1 MIKNE
6 RQYRI
11 TKAEADKFRLAIR
24 EMANTEHDGAHGAVH
39 PRLLQAQREGMES
52 QLEDLLREVRDYE
65 ELKSG
70 NVSTIHLDTL
80 DELPEGLIRAR
91 IATGLTHK
99 VLAERLGV
107 NEQQVQRYEAEG
119 YASAS
124 FTRLSEVAKAIGVR
138 VREDIELPPRDPSF
152 DVFFKRLGEAGL
164 DRAFVLS
171 RLLPDPIAAQVEA
184 DDHEDDETTLLRE
197 AAASVERVFGWGP
210 GELFGTT
217 PLAPPRE
224 AAAAARFK
232 MPARRASKMVGAYA
246 TYARHLAFV
255 VSEASEALPRERLPI
270 EPGEV
275 RRAIIGR
282 CGDLTLEAATEF
294 CWDVGVPVLP
304 LRDGGMFHGA
314 CWRHH
319 GRNVIV
325 LKQRSAF
332 ASRWLFDLLHEY
344 DHAKQRP
351 EADTLEV
358 IEGDETSDERRNS
371 PEEIAASQF
380 AGDVALDGRA
390 EKLAEAC
397 VVRAR
402 GNMRN
407 LKRAVAEVAAR
418 DSVSVGLLA
427 NYLAHRLSWQGQN
440 WWGAA
445 ANLQEA
451 GADPWHTVREVFL
464 RRFPFGG
471 VPEADARL
479 LQQAL
484 A

>member
-11 TKAEADKFRLAIR
+11 TRAEADRFRLALRQMADAERDSAR
-24 EMANTEHDGAHGAVH
+24 EEVH
-39 PRLLQAQREGMES
+39 PRLLQAQREGLKS
-52 QLEDLLREVRDYE
+52 QLKDLLREIQDYE
-65 ELKSG
+65 DLKSG
-70 NVSTIHLDTL
+70 KVSVIHLDTL
-80 DELPEGLIRAR
+80 DALPEGLIRAR

-99 VLAERLGV
+99 TLAERLGM

-124 FTRLSEVAKAIGVR
+124 LTRLSEVARAIGVR
-138 VREDIELPPRDPSF
+138 VREDIELPPRDPTF
-152 DVFFKRLGEAGL
+152 DRFFQRLGEAGL
-164 DRAFVLS
+164 QREFVLS
-171 RLLPDPIAAQVEA
+171 RLLPDPVAAQVEA
-184 DDHEDDETTLLRE
+184 DDYEDDAAMLLRE

-210 GELFGTT
+210 GELFGAA

-224 AAAAARFK
+224 AVTMARFK
-232 MPARRASKMVGAYA
+232 MPARRASKAISAYA
-246 TYARHLAFV
+246 TYARYLALV
-255 VSEASEALPRERLPI
+255 VTEASGALPRERLPT

-275 RRAIIGR
+275 RRAIVERHGS
-282 CGDLTLEAATEF
+282 LTLEAATEF
-294 CWDVGVPVLP
+294 CWDLGVPVLP
-304 LRDGGMFHGA
+304 LRDSGTFHGA
-314 CWRHH
+314 CWRHC

-332 ASRWLFDLLHEY
+332 SSRWLFDLLHEY
-344 DHAKQRP
+344 DHAKRRP
-351 EADTLEV
+351 KAEELEV
-358 IEGDETSDERRNS
+358 VEGDETSEERRNS
-371 PEEIAASQF
+371 PEEIAASRF

-397 VVRAR
+397 VVRAK
-402 GNMRN
+402 GNLRN
-407 LKRAVAEVAAR
+407 LKRAVVEVATQ
-418 DSVSVGLLA
+418 DDLSVGLLA
-427 NYLAHRLSWQGQN
+427 NYLAYRLSWQGEN

-445 ANLQEA
+445 ANLQEP

-464 RRFPFGG
+464 RRFSFGS